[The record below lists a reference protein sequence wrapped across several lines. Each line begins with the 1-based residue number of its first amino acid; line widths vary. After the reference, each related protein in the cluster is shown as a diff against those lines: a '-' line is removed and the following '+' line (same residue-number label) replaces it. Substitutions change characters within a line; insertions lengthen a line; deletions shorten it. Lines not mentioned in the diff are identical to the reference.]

1 LTDVLPR
8 LTEALADRYRLE
20 RELGQ
25 GGMATVYLAQDIRH
39 NRRVAVK
46 VLRPELAAV
55 IGAERFLSEITT
67 TANLQHPH
75 ILPLFDSGEAD
86 GFLFYV
92 MPYVEGETVRDR
104 ISREKQLPVD
114 DAVRITVEVAS
125 ALDYAHRHGVIHRDI
140 KPENIL
146 LHDGSALVAD
156 FGIALAVSTAGTR
169 MTETG
174 MSLGTPHYMSPEQA
188 MGEREITATSDV
200 YALGCVLY
208 EMLVGEPPFTGPTA
222 QAIIARVVTEEPRSL
237 TLQRKT
243 IPPQVE
249 GAVRQ
254 ALQKLPA
261 DRFKTA
267 ADFADALQGRG
278 IVASYAT
285 TAAQGSSA
293 AASALRRGGW
303 RARIRD
309 PLVLVPALVAVV
321 AVAVAVSLA
330 KRTAPVTVPPIRFI
344 LATSDSTRPIDNY
357 PWPAAI
363 SPDGGTVVYSV
374 AQDANTSLLY
384 ALRTDQLEPHPI
396 PGTTN
401 AFEPHFSPDGKWLA
415 FGQADKERKV
425 RLDGSAPVTIAT
437 AGAANGADW
446 TTSDQIVMG
455 QYGGT
460 SGLSHVSA
468 AGGEPVALTHPDSAD
483 GKTVHI
489 WPIALP
495 DGKSVVFVL
504 YSGSLATSELAI
516 TSLDD
521 GKVTPLGIQGIRPL
535 AVLDGMLVYVQ
546 EDGTVMAVKLDAR
559 SRKLAGRPIPV
570 HDPVAVASVN
580 NGNSGVFISPGGALV
595 TSRGGAR
602 RMLGWVSP
610 GGQTEPLLKQPG
622 AYQLPRLSP
631 DEQRVAVV
639 VYDGRQSDVWI
650 YNRTLSTFSK
660 LTSSGTVT
668 SANWS
673 ADGRHILFTAAGEE
687 ARSAVWWQLAAG
699 GSPAEKLTQN
709 IYLTPDAAISPDEK
723 SLLLTSLRETSW
735 DILRIPLDSGGVER
749 RYLNSP
755 AIEGAPRFSPDG
767 KWVALTSDESGRNEV
782 YVRSFPDPSSKVQVS
797 ATGGAEPSWSPDGRR
812 LYYRSG
818 SFLLAARVAFTPTF
832 TLLGRDTILSN
843 ARMAAPNFFGAN
855 YDVTRDGK
863 RVLAVLTGAD
873 DFQLVVSPNWITEFR
888 QRVAESSGG
897 SK

>member
-1 LTDVLPR
+1 MTDVLPR

-55 IGAERFLSEITT
+55 IGADRFLSEITT

-114 DAVRITVEVAS
+114 EAVRITVEVAS

-146 LHDGSALVAD
+146 LHDSSALVAD
-156 FGIALAVSTAGTR
+156 FGIALAVSTAGNR

-237 TLQRKT
+237 TIQRKT

-267 ADFADALQGRG
+267 ADFAEALQGRG
-278 IVASYAT
+278 NIASFAG
-285 TAAQGSSA
+285 TAVHGA
-293 AASALRRGGW
+293 AAGVRAGGGW
-303 RARIRD
+303 RSRMRD
-309 PLVLVPALVAVV
+309 PFVLIPALL
-321 AVAVAVSLA
+321 AVAALAMAVSLA
-330 KRTAPVTVPPIRFI
+330 RRKEPAAVPPIRFV
-344 LATSDSTRPIDNY
+344 LATSGSTRPIGNY

-363 SPDGGTVVYSV
+363 SPDGGTVVYTV
-374 AQDANTSLLY
+374 AQDANTSMLY

-396 PGTTN
+396 PGTTD
-401 AFEPHFSPDGKWLA
+401 AFEPYFSHDGKWLA
-415 FGQADKERKV
+415 FGQNGKERKV
-425 RLDGSAPVTIAT
+425 RLDGSAPVTIAS

-455 QYGGT
+455 TYGST
-460 SGLSHVSA
+460 HGLSYVSA
-468 AGGEPVALTHPDSAD
+468 AGGEPVALTHPDTAN
-483 GKTVHI
+483 GKTDHL

-495 DGKSVVFVL
+495 DGKGIVFVIW
-504 YSGSLATSELAI
+504 SGSLSTSELAL

-521 GKVTPLGIQGIRPL
+521 GKVTPLGLLGIRPL

-546 EDGTVMAVKLDAR
+546 ADGTVMAVKLDEG
-559 SRKLAGRPIPV
+559 SRKLGGRPIPV
-570 HDPVAVASVN
+570 HDPVSVASAN
-580 NGNSGVFISPGGALV
+580 NGNTGVFLSPGGALV
-595 TSRGGAR
+595 ISRGGAR
-602 RMLGWVSP
+602 GILAWISP

-622 AYQLPRLSP
+622 AYELPRLSP
-631 DEQRVAVV
+631 DEKRVAVV

-650 YNRTLSTFSK
+650 YDRTLSTFSK
-660 LTSSGTVT
+660 LTTSGTVT
-668 SANWS
+668 SADWS

-687 ARSAVWWQLAAG
+687 ARGAVWWQLAAG
-699 GSPAEKLTQN
+699 GSPAERLTQN
-709 IYLTPDAAISPDEK
+709 TYLSPLAAVSPDEK

-735 DILRIPLDSGGVER
+735 DILRVPLDSGGVAR
-749 RYLNSP
+749 SYLNSP
-755 AIEGAPRFSPDG
+755 ALEGAARFSPDG
-767 KWVALTSDESGRNEV
+767 KWVALSSNESGRTEV
-782 YVRSFPDPSSKVQVS
+782 YVRSFPDPSSKLQVS
-797 ATGGAEPSWSPDGRR
+797 VAGGGEPSWSADGRR

-818 SFLLAARVAFTPTF
+818 PFLLAARINLTPTF

-843 ARMAAPNFFGAN
+843 TRMAGTNFFGAN

-863 RVLAVLTGAD
+863 RALAVLSGAD

-897 SK
+897 SQ

>member
-146 LHDGSALVAD
+146 LHDGAALVAD
-156 FGIALAVSTAGTR
+156 FGIALAVSTAGSR

-237 TLQRKT
+237 TVQRKT

-278 IVASYAT
+278 SVASYAG
-285 TAAQGSSA
+285 TAAQGSHA
-293 AASALRRGGW
+293 GARAGTYGGW

-309 PLVLVPALVAVV
+309 PLVIVPALI
-321 AVAVAVSLA
+321 AVAALAVAASVA
-330 KRTAPVTVPPIRFI
+330 KRAVPAAIPPIRYV
-344 LATSDSTRPIDNY
+344 LAASDSTQPLPAY

-363 SPDGGTVVYSV
+363 SPDGGTVVYTV
-374 AQDANTSLLY
+374 AQDANTVRLY

-396 PGTTN
+396 PGTTD
-401 AFEPHFSPDGKWLA
+401 AFEPHFSPDGRWLA
-415 FGQADKERKV
+415 FGQDDKERKV

-437 AGAANGADW
+437 AGAANGAVW
-446 TTSDQIVMG
+446 TARDQIVLG
-455 QYGGT
+455 SYGAT
-460 SGLSHVSA
+460 HGLSYVSA
-468 AGGEPVALTHPDSAD
+468 AGGEPVALTQPDTAN
-483 GKTVHI
+483 GKTDHI

-495 DGKSVVFVL
+495 DGKSVIFVIW
-504 YSGSLATSELAI
+504 SGSLSTSELAI
-516 TSLDD
+516 TFLDD
-521 GKVTPLGIQGIRPL
+521 GRTVPLGIQGIRPL
-535 AVLDGMLVYVQ
+535 AVLDGLLVYVQ
-546 EDGTVMAVKLDAR
+546 ADGTIMAVKLDPR
-559 SRKLAGRPIPV
+559 GRKLAGRPIPV
-570 HDPVAVASVN
+570 HDPVTVASAN

-602 RMLGWVSP
+602 GTLDWVSP

-622 AYQLPRLSP
+622 AYQMPRLSP
-631 DEQRVAVV
+631 DGQRVAVV

-650 YNRTLSTFSK
+650 YDRTLSTFSK
-660 LTSSGTVT
+660 LTTSGTVT
-668 SANWS
+668 SVNWS
-673 ADGRHILFTAAGEE
+673 ADGRHILFTASGEE
-687 ARSAVWWQLAAG
+687 ARGAVWWQLAAG

-709 IYLTPDAAISPDEK
+709 IYLTPDAAVSPDEK
-723 SLLLTSLRETSW
+723 SLLVTSLRETSW
-735 DILRIPLDSGGVER
+735 DLLRVPLDSGGVAR
-749 RYLNSP
+749 SYLNSP
-755 AIEGAPRFSPDG
+755 ALEGSARFSPDG
-767 KWVALTSDESGRNEV
+767 KWVALTSNESGRFEV

-797 ATGGAEPSWSPDGRR
+797 VAGGGEPTWSADGRR

-818 SFLLAARVAFTPTF
+818 SSLLAARISLTPTF
-832 TLLGRDTILSN
+832 TLLGRDTILTN
-843 ARMAAPNFFGAN
+843 AHIAGTTFFGAN

-863 RVLAVLTGAD
+863 RVLAVLSGAD
-873 DFQLVVSPNWITEFR
+873 DFQLVISPNWITEFR

>member
-1 LTDVLPR
+1 VTDPLPR

-20 RELGQ
+20 RELGA

-114 DAVRITVEVAS
+114 NAVRITTEVAS

-243 IPPQVE
+243 IPLQVE

-267 ADFADALQGRG
+267 AEFADALQGRG
-278 IVASYAT
+278 NIASFAG
-285 TAAQGSSA
+285 TAAHGA
-293 AASALRRGGW
+293 PAGAASAGGGW
-303 RARIRD
+303 RTRMRD
-309 PLVLVPALVAVV
+309 PLVLVPAVIAVAS
-321 AVAVAVSLA
+321 VAVAVSLA
-330 KRTAPVTVPPIRFI
+330 RRPEPATVPPIRFV
-344 LATSDSTRPIDNY
+344 LATTDSTRPVGNY

-455 QYGGT
+455 HYGGT
-460 SGLSHVSA
+460 LGLSYVSA

-483 GKTVHI
+483 GKIVHI

-495 DGKSVVFVL
+495 DGRHVVFVL
-504 YSGSLATSELAI
+504 YSGSLSTSELAL

-521 GKVTPLGIQGIRPL
+521 GKVTPLGLLGIRPL

-546 EDGTVMAVKLDAR
+546 SDGTVMAVKLDPR
-559 SRKLAGRPIPV
+559 GRKLAGRPIPV

-602 RMLGWVSP
+602 GTLAWVSP
-610 GGQTEPLLKQPG
+610 GGQTEPLVKQPG

-631 DEQRVAVV
+631 DEKRVAVV
-639 VYDGRQSDVWI
+639 VYNGRQSDVWI
-650 YNRTLSTFSK
+650 YDRTLSTFSK
-660 LTSSGTVT
+660 LTTSGTVT

-687 ARSAVWWQLAAG
+687 ARGAVWWQLAAG

-709 IYLTPDAAISPDEK
+709 IYLTPDAVVSPDEK
-723 SLLLTSLRETSW
+723 SLLVTSLRETSW
-735 DILRIPLDSGGVER
+735 DILRVPLDSGAVER
-749 RYLNSP
+749 SYLHSP
-755 AIEGAPRFSPDG
+755 ALEGAPRFSPDG
-767 KWVALTSDESGRNEV
+767 KWVALTSDESGQFEV

-797 ATGGAEPSWSPDGRR
+797 VAGGAEPSWSPDGRR

-818 SFLLAARVAFTPTF
+818 RFLLAARVAFTPTF
-832 TLLGRDTILSN
+832 TLLGRDTILTD
-843 ARMAAPNFFGAN
+843 AHMAGTNFFGAN

-863 RVLAVLTGAD
+863 RVLAVLSGAD

-888 QRVAESSGG
+888 QRVAESGG
-897 SK
+897 GTK